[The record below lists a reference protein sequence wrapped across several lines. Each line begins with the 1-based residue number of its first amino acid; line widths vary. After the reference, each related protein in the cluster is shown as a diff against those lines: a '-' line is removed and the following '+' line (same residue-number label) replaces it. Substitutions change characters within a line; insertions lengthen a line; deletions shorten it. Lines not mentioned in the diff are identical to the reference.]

1 MQVRVR
7 AMALNRCWFQIDSE
21 QSMSRKT
28 PGVQYKATSL
38 RPRINYFLKLTQ
50 PRSIP
55 LLTRPRGHRNEI
67 ERATGQQPEN
77 QCITAKSPVA
87 HNVSMFPTETTV
99 SEDLSPY
106 NTVVRILR

>member
-1 MQVRVR
+1 VWPQCTQVLVLALVLVAMQVRVR

-50 PRSIP
+50 PRSI
-55 LLTRPRGHRNEI
+55 LAI
-67 ERATGQQPEN
+67 DATARSSQ
-77 QCITAKSPVA
+77 
-87 HNVSMFPTETTV
+87 
-99 SEDLSPY
+99 
-106 NTVVRILR
+106 